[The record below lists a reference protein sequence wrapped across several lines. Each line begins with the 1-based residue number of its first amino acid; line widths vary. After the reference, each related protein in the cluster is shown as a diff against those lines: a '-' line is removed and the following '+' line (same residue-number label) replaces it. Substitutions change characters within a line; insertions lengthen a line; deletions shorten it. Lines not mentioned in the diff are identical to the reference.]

1 MYASHAADD
10 ADTHIL
16 IGSREHL
23 SAILLI
29 YCLEATFH
37 RCLLVFSSSLKVSG
51 SERGGYGRERGK
63 LFLTCQ
69 PSRCSIA

>member
-10 ADTHIL
+10 ADIHIL

-29 YCLEATFH
+29 YFLGSAIQQM
-37 RCLLVFSSSLKVSG
+37 SSSFSL
-51 SERGGYGRERGK
+51 
-63 LFLTCQ
+63 
-69 PSRCSIA
+69 

>member
-10 ADTHIL
+10 ADIHIL

-29 YCLEATFH
+29 YFLGSAIQQMSSSFP
-37 RCLLVFSSSLKVSG
+37 SSLKVSG
-51 SERGGYGRERGK
+51 SERGK
-63 LFLTCQ
+63 LFLRCQ
-69 PSRCSIA
+69 AR